1 MSNFW
6 VNSMSFLEQ
15 FHEGDRRTT
24 SDDEEVY
31 GVGRFLWEIVKI
43 GILALIIIIPVRV
56 LFFQPFF
63 VQGASMEPNFHD
75 GEYLIVGEFGYKE
88 TTIGFGGASL
98 FRITSFKEL
107 HRGDSVVFRP
117 PGVVGQFFIKRVV
130 GLPGETVEI
139 KNSHVFIK
147 NAQSPSGFALDE
159 RDYLMP
165 SVETTGDRVLTL
177 GADEYFLLGDNRTA
191 SKDSRAFGPVP
202 KDRIT
207 GKVLLR
213 AWPFDRFTIF

>member
-1 MSNFW
+1 MNF
-6 VNSMSFLEQ
+6 SEQSSLGTRDSFDGE
-15 FHEGDRRTT
+15 
-24 SDDEEVY
+24 DEEVY

-56 LFFQPFF
+56 FFFQPFF

-88 TTIGFGGASL
+88 TGVSFGSTEL
-98 FRITSFKEL
+98 FRVRSFKSL
-107 HRGDSVVFRP
+107 HRGDPVVFRP
-117 PGVVGQFFIKRVV
+117 PDVSGQFYIKRVV
-130 GLPGETVEI
+130 GLPGETIEIRDSRILI
-139 KNSHVFIK
+139 KNV
-147 NAQSPSGFALDE
+147 QSPNGFIVDE
-159 RDYLMP
+159 REYLNLD
-165 SVETTGDRVLTL
+165 VRTTGDRVLTL
-177 GADEYFLLGDNRTA
+177 GNDEYFLMGDNRTA

-213 AWPFDRFTIF
+213 AWPFDRLSVF

>member
-1 MSNFW
+1 
-6 VNSMSFLEQ
+6 MSFFEQ
-15 FHEGDRRTT
+15 FHKDARHT
-24 SDDEEVY
+24 SSDDDEEVY

-43 GILALIIIIPVRV
+43 GILALVIIIPVRV

-88 TTIGFGGASL
+88 TAIGFGGTNL
-98 FRITSFKEL
+98 FRVTSFKEL
-107 HRGDSVVFRP
+107 HRGDPVVFRP
-117 PGVVGQFFIKRVV
+117 PGITGQFFIKRVV

-139 KNSHVFIK
+139 RNFRVFIK
-147 NAQSPSGFALDE
+147 NAQSPAGFALDE
-159 RDYLMP
+159 REYLLP
-165 SVETTGDRVLTL
+165 AVETTGDRIVAL
-177 GADEYFLLGDNRTA
+177 GTDEYFLLGDNRTA

-213 AWPFDRFTIF
+213 AWPFDRLTLF